1 MLEKIKV
8 LKTKGEIL
16 KALISLADDETEK
29 KDHQRALKNIKNEL
43 LKMLESFEPKTPKQE
58 QGTAKKLDEILADNQ
73 ADLSAIDDDKSNPLF

>member
-29 KDHQRALKNIKNEL
+29 KEHARALKSIKNEL
-43 LKMLESFEPKTPKQE
+43 LKMLESFEPKTTKNE
-58 QGTAKKLDEILADNQ
+58 NNTAKNLDDILAENG
-73 ADLSAIDDDKSNPLF
+73 LNDDC

>member
-29 KDHQRALKNIKNEL
+29 KEHARALKSIKNEL
-43 LKMLESFEPKTPKQE
+43 LKMLESFEPKITKNE
-58 QGTAKKLDEILADNQ
+58 NGTAKNLGDILSEND
-73 ADLSAIDDDKSNPLF
+73 II